1 MSDCKIGL
9 ALGGGSARGWAHI
22 GVLRALHNA
31 GIYPDIVAGT
41 SIGAVV
47 GGCYVAGELE
57 ALEHFARQL
66 TRRKVLGFLDFNFSG
81 SGLITGQRL
90 CNVLDARLK
99 EALVER
105 LPKRFVAIATE
116 IGTGHEVWLSRGR
129 LVDAM
134 RASYALPGI
143 FRPVKIDGRWLFDG
157 ALVNPIPVSVC
168 RALGARYVIA
178 VSVNS
183 DSCGHG
189 TVVPQMDLDAV
200 EDAPN
205 GPSSELPSA
214 YGVGGMRSLLKRQ
227 FFGRADAGPGISR
240 VMMEAFNIVQDR
252 IARSRLAGDPPDII
266 ISPRLPQFGLFDF
279 HQADALIQS
288 GMLAAQR
295 ELEGIK
301 HELALRRPQRTLAHA
316 ARGADGQP

>member
-1 MSDCKIGL
+1 L

-22 GVLRALHNA
+22 GVLRALHEA
-31 GIYPDIVAGT
+31 GIFPDIVAGT

-57 ALEHFARQL
+57 ALERFAREL
-66 TRRKVLGFLDFNFSG
+66 TRRRVLGFLDFNFSG

-90 CNVLDARLK
+90 CNVLDTRLK
-99 EALVER
+99 QALIEG
-105 LPKRFVAIATE
+105 LPRRFVAVATE

-143 FRPVKIDGRWLFDG
+143 FRPVRIDGRWLFDG

-178 VSVNS
+178 VNVNS

-189 TVVPQMDLDAV
+189 TVVPQMDTFIAA
-200 EDAPN
+200 EEAPVAAAES
-205 GPSSELPSA
+205 PAS
-214 YGVGGMRSLLKRQ
+214 YGVGGMRKLLKRQ
-227 FFGRADAGPGISR
+227 FFGRDDTGPGISR

-252 IARSRLAGDPPDII
+252 IARSRLAGDPPDIV

-279 HQADALIQS
+279 HQADALIEG
-288 GMLAAQR
+288 GMLAARR
-295 ELEGIK
+295 ELDDIER
-301 HELALRRPQRTLAHA
+301 ELALRRPPRAM
-316 ARGADGQP
+316 ARSA

>member
-22 GVLRALHNA
+22 GVLRALHHA

-57 ALEHFARQL
+57 ALEQFAREL
-66 TRRKVLGFLDFNFSG
+66 TRRRVLGFLDFNFSG

-90 CNVLDARLK
+90 CGVLDARLR
-99 EALVER
+99 EALIEA
-105 LPKRFVAIATE
+105 LPRRFVAVATE

-143 FRPVKIDGRWLFDG
+143 FRPVRIDGRWLFDG

-178 VSVNS
+178 VNVNA

-189 TVVPQMDLDAV
+189 TVVPQMEMLTAT
-200 EDAPN
+200 EEAP
-205 GPSSELPSA
+205 PVLAEVPSA
-214 YGVGGMRSLLKRQ
+214 YGVGGMRKLLKRQ
-227 FFGRADAGPGISR
+227 FFGRGDGGPGISR

-252 IARSRLAGDPPDII
+252 IARSRLAGDPPDIV

-279 HQADALIQS
+279 HQADALIRG

-295 ELEGIK
+295 ELEDIK
-301 HELALRRPQRTLAHA
+301 RELALRRPPRAM
-316 ARGADGQP
+316 ARSA